1 MKSEHEAREL
11 REALERADRSGTGR
25 PYPEVLRRAA
35 SEYQR
40 KREREGAS
48 LRAVAA
54 ELGVS
59 DASLVRWSR
68 HRGEAPAVFRA
79 IEVVAEPMERGSAI
93 VVHGPRGLRI
103 EGLSVVELARLI
115 ERLS

>member
-1 MKSEHEAREL
+1 MKSEHEAKEL

-25 PYPEVLRRAA
+25 PYPETLRRAA
-35 SEYQR
+35 LQYR
-40 KREREGAS
+40 HKREREGVS

-59 DASLVRWSR
+59 GATLTRWSR
-68 HRGEAPAVFRA
+68 RRQELPTVFRA
-79 IEVVAEPMERGSAI
+79 IEVVAEPAERPVAL

-103 EGLSVVELARLI
+103 EGLSVEGLARLI

>member
-1 MKSEHEAREL
+1 MKSEQRARQL

-25 PYPEVLRRAA
+25 PYPEALRAA
-35 SEYQR
+35 AVDYQR
-40 KREREGAS
+40 EREREGAS

-54 ELGVS
+54 ELGLS
-59 DASLVRWSR
+59 DATLARWSR
-68 HRGEAPAVFRA
+68 RPPESPVVFRA
-79 IEVVAEPMERGSAI
+79 IEVVAEPAERRDAI

-103 EGLSVVELARLI
+103 EGLSVEALARLI